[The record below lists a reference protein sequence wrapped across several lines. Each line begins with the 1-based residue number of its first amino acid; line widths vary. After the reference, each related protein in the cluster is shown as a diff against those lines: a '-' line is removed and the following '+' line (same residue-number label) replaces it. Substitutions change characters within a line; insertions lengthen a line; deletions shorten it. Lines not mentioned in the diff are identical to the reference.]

1 MLRGLI
7 KCPPKA
13 SNIREK
19 AIFISLYLKGCSI
32 LNPLESYQIQVHSFK
47 SVIKNSHELAM
58 AVPVIPAFTGGGWR
72 IWSLSHPWQH
82 RKLKTSLGYVNPGVA
97 WGRGGQAGRP
107 TNYPIANTPF
117 NFLPFLVGKKHSPV
131 SASVTPSCVL
141 LHLPYYR
148 PANHCSEF
156 L

>member
-32 LNPLESYQIQVHSFK
+32 LNPLEAYQIQVHSFK

-58 AVPVIPAFTGGGWR
+58 AVPMPIIPAFKGGGWR
-72 IWSLSHPWQH
+72 IWNLRSSL
-82 RKLKTSLGYVNPGVA
+82 A
-97 WGRGGQAGRP
+97 
-107 TNYPIANTPF
+107 I
-117 NFLPFLVGKKHSPV
+117 
-131 SASVTPSCVL
+131 
-141 LHLPYYR
+141 
-148 PANHCSEF
+148 
-156 L
+156 